1 MCLVRNRP
9 IPIAPSPKIR
19 RVRISAV
26 SIVQIYNIILI
37 PPNGGEKIITIIS
50 PPFRQGTLGNIL

>member
-19 RVRISAV
+19 RVIISAV
-26 SIVQIYNIILI
+26 SMVQIYNINLT

-50 PPFRQGTLGNIL
+50 PPFR